1 MVVTVNQIANRK
13 KGLEGKNKNNN
24 TFDEVESVTGFKN

>member
-13 KGLEGKNKNNN
+13 KGLEEKNKNNN
-24 TFDEVESVTGFKN
+24 TFDEAESVTGLKN